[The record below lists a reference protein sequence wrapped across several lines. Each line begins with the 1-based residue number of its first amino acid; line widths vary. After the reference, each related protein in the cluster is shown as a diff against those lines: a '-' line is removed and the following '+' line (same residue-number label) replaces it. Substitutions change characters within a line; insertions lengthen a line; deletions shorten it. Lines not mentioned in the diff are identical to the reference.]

1 MRLIPD
7 DFDWREYDELPERS
21 KVIRPGS
28 LADAVIDS
36 FYGPDKGRGAFLP
49 WEKARDK
56 FRLRS
61 GEVTVW
67 AGVNGHRKSMLTT
80 QIALGLMRQREQ
92 VLIASFEMRPKDTM
106 ERMCRQAAMTAEPS
120 EAYIR
125 ALHTWADADRL
136 WLYDHFGTCDA
147 GKAIAVANYASRD
160 LDVRHIVVDS
170 LMKVIRDTD
179 DYSGQKAFVGALC
192 ALALAHGVHVHLVA
206 HLRKGERETDAPDK
220 FDIKGASEI
229 ADQVDNVVLV
239 QKNLRKAR
247 AMERGDPDDGSP
259 DQFVEIAK
267 QRHGAYEGRLGLWFD
282 DQSLSFSESA
292 NRRAPFLPIELDPE
306 AAAERAAIMGESA

>member
-1 MRLIPD
+1 MRVVPD
-7 DFDWREYDELPERS
+7 DFDWTAYDELPERS

-28 LADAVIDS
+28 LVDAVIAS
-36 FYGPDKGRGAFLP
+36 FHGSGEASGAALP

-56 FRLRS
+56 FRLRP

-92 VLIASFEMRPKDTM
+92 VLIASFEMRPRDTM
-106 ERMCRQAAMTAEPS
+106 KRMTRQAAMVADPSDAYVTAFH
-120 EAYIR
+120 R
-125 ALHTWADADRL
+125 WADADRL
-136 WLYDHFGTCDA
+136 WLYDHYGTCDA
-147 GKAIAVANYASRD
+147 KRALAVANYAARD
-160 LDVRHIVVDS
+160 LGVRHILVDS
-170 LMKVIRDTD
+170 LMKVIRQAD
-179 DYSGQKAFVGALC
+179 DYNGQKSFVGDLC

-247 AMERGDPDDGSP
+247 AIERGDPDDGSP
-259 DQFVEIAK
+259 DQFVAVAK
-267 QRHGAYEGRLGLWFD
+267 QRHGAYEGTLGLWFD
-282 DQSLSFSESA
+282 DPSVSFAETP
-292 NRRAPFLPIELDPE
+292 NRRAPFLPLELDPE
-306 AAAERAAIMGESA
+306 AADERAAIQAEGA